1 VTAPRVRR
9 AALLALAVLAL
20 VACGKRGS
28 PVAPQLRLPRPV
40 GDLSATARH
49 DGIELTWTLPR
60 RRVDNR
66 PLFDPGVA
74 KLFRTEDGGVGE
86 PRAAMLVNDRVA
98 GYTEVASFPLTG
110 PGGTPGS
117 DNRIT
122 YMDRRDL
129 TFGRRYTYVVTTSD
143 TRGHVSA
150 PSPRTSVSFIAA
162 PEPPGAV
169 RAAPGEAEV
178 RLTWQPPARLVD
190 GTPIAGPLVYEIAR
204 AADATTSPAAVGRTA
219 AGETSFVDRGMA
231 NDVTYHYTV
240 RAIRTEGGATGT
252 SAASAPVTATP
263 VKTTPPAPA
272 SELAAIPSRGEVR
285 LSWKPS
291 PAPDVAAYLIYR
303 ATPGGV
309 LARIGSV
316 RPPATTFV
324 DRNVPPGRYRYAV
337 TAQDTS
343 TRGNESATSSE
354 VTVTVP

>member
-1 VTAPRVRR
+1 VTAPRVRG

-49 DGIELTWTLPR
+49 DGIELAWTLPR

-74 KLFRTEDGGVGE
+74 KLYRTEDGGVGE

-110 PGGTPGS
+110 PAATPGS

-122 YMDRRDL
+122 YTDRRNL

-150 PSPRTSVSFIAA
+150 PSPRTSVTFIAA
-162 PEPPGAV
+162 PEPPGTV
-169 RAAPGEAEV
+169 RATPGEAEV

-190 GTPIAGPLVYEIAR
+190 GTPITGPLVYEIAR
-204 AADATTSPAAVGRTA
+204 AADATASPAAVGRTA
-219 AGETSFVDRGMA
+219 AGETAFVDRGMA

-240 RAIRTEGGATGT
+240 RAIRTEGAATGT

-291 PAPDVAAYLIYR
+291 PAGDVAAYLIYR
-303 ATPGGV
+303 AAPGGV
-309 LARIGSV
+309 FARVGSV

-324 DRNVPPGRYRYAV
+324 DRNVAPGRYRYAV

-343 TRGNESATSSE
+343 TRGNESATSNE

>member
-1 VTAPRVRR
+1 MTAPGVRG

-49 DGIELTWTLPR
+49 DGIELAWTLPR

-74 KLFRTEDGGVGE
+74 KLYRTEDGGVGE

-110 PGGTPGS
+110 PAATPAS

-122 YMDRRDL
+122 YTDRRNL

-150 PSPRTSVSFIAA
+150 PSPRTSVTFIAA
-162 PEPPGAV
+162 PEPPGTV
-169 RAAPGEAEV
+169 RATPGEAEV

-190 GTPIAGPLVYEIAR
+190 GTPITGPLVYEIAR
-204 AADATTSPAAVGRTA
+204 AADATASPAAVGRTA
-219 AGETSFVDRGMA
+219 AGETAFVDRGMA

-240 RAIRTEGGATGT
+240 RAIRTEGAATGT

-291 PAPDVAAYLIYR
+291 PAGDVAAYLIYR
-303 ATPGGV
+303 AAPGGV
-309 LARIGSV
+309 FARVGSV

-324 DRNVPPGRYRYAV
+324 DRNVAPGRYRYAV

-343 TRGNESATSSE
+343 TRGNESATSNE

>member
-1 VTAPRVRR
+1 MTAPRVRG

-40 GDLSATARH
+40 GDLSATASH
-49 DGIELTWTLPR
+49 DGIELAWTLPR

-74 KLFRTEDGGVGE
+74 KLYRTEDGGVGE

-110 PGGTPGS
+110 PAATPGS

-122 YMDRRDL
+122 YTDHRNL

-150 PSPRTSVSFIAA
+150 PSPRTSVTFIAA
-162 PEPPGAV
+162 PEPPGTV
-169 RAAPGEAEV
+169 RATPGEAEV

-190 GTPIAGPLVYEIAR
+190 GTPITGPLVYEIAR
-204 AADATTSPAAVGRTA
+204 AADATASPAAVGRTA
-219 AGETSFVDRGMA
+219 AGETAFVDRGMA

-240 RAIRTEGGATGT
+240 RAIRTEGAATGT

-291 PAPDVAAYLIYR
+291 PAGDVAAYLIYR
-303 ATPGGV
+303 AAPGGV
-309 LARIGSV
+309 FARVGSV

-324 DRNVPPGRYRYAV
+324 DRNVAPGRYRYAV

-343 TRGNESATSSE
+343 TRGNESATSNE